1 MERIPVQLVVCDI
14 DDTLIHK
21 DDHLKEETIQ
31 VIQELKRRGIQFTL
45 ATGRLYLWR
54 VVNIQ
59 SSYA

>member
-31 VIQELKRRGIQFTL
+31 MKSGGGLYHYRR
-45 ATGRLYLWR
+45 TGPGGEGGG
-54 VVNIQ
+54 
-59 SSYA
+59 